1 MNRTAKLRGFTLI
14 ELLVVIAII
23 AILAGLIVANINN
36 PFDAVKRNKTRAMF
50 SQLETGIN
58 QYHQDYG
65 QIPIFASGGNP
76 AFVNEATTNFI
87 EILTGRPRTA
97 TGNLGAFPASVNP
110 RRVQYFNFDNSMIL
124 DDMGEPSYANGLV
137 VDGFGNIEIRM
148 NFDTNGNG
156 FINFTGDQGVTR
168 SMSPGGPPE
177 GEILS
182 PASSSLNN
190 VRKIVTFHS
199 AGRGRTQNDVIT
211 SW

>member
-1 MNRTAKLRGFTLI
+1 
-14 ELLVVIAII
+14 VVIAII
-23 AILAGLIVANINN
+23 GILAGLIVANINN

-50 SQLETGIN
+50 SQLEAGIN

-65 QIPIFASGGNP
+65 QIPQFASGGNP
-76 AFVNEATTNFI
+76 AFVNDATTNFI

-97 TGNLGAFPASVNP
+97 SGNLSAYAASVNP
-110 RRVQYFNFDNSMIL
+110 RRSQYFNFDNSMIL
-124 DDMGEPSYANGLV
+124 DAMGEPSYSAGLI
-137 VDGFGNIEIRM
+137 VDGFGNIQIRM

-156 FINFTGDQGVTR
+156 FINFTGDQGVVR

-177 GEILS
+177 GDMLS
-182 PASSSLNN
+182 PSSNDMNN

-199 AGRGRTQNDVIT
+199 AGRGRTQNDIVR